1 MKVKILRETGLE
13 EALIGL
19 SLSYNAPLEKMPKVA
34 KRLAARDNGEN
45 KFLESIQV
53 WLDVTA
59 PRYWWQQFDTY
70 RVGVTKQSESTMHTW
85 KRRAF
90 SAEAF
95 VEGVDPMI
103 LAKLECA
110 RQGGDFG
117 YVKRNLPEGFLQRR
131 VVCTNYKVLRHVVRQ
146 RRDHKLVE
154 WTEFILALGDLAH
167 SDWIGE
173 TK

>member
-13 EALIGL
+13 EALVGL
-19 SLSYNAPLEKMPKVA
+19 SLSFNAPLEKMPKVA
-34 KRLAARDNGEN
+34 SRLASRDNGEN

-53 WLDVTA
+53 WLDITA

-85 KRRAF
+85 KRKPF

-95 VEGVDPMI
+95 VEGVDPTI
-103 LAKLECA
+103 LAKLEYA
-110 RQGGDFG
+110 RKEGDFK

-131 VVCTNYKVLRHVVRQ
+131 VVCTNYKGLRHAVRQ
-146 RRDHKLVE
+146 RRDHRLEE
-154 WTEFILALGDLAH
+154 WQIFIRALDDLAH
-167 SDWIGE
+167 SDWLG
-173 TK
+173 